1 VLGAGQGLHN
11 PIPEDDEW
19 LSEHVIDVFND
30 MFRAYERDRD
40 LIPDGRLVEITYET
54 LVADPKA
61 VLGEVYRTLGL
72 GDFARAEASV
82 DAYLEDRRDYRRND
96 YDLSEADRARVA
108 ERWRPYFER
117 FGYDGGGGP

>member
-72 GDFARAEASV
+72 GVSP
-82 DAYLEDRRDYRRND
+82 
-96 YDLSEADRARVA
+96 
-108 ERWRPYFER
+108 ERKPRSTPISR
-117 FGYDGGGGP
+117 IGATIGATTMI